1 MTEFRRMQRSTD
13 EEIGTLRVSL
23 RARDEEC
30 QRVTHI
36 YEQNML
42 LVKETKLESES
53 LKAKIDLLKTEYYKV
68 EAMAR
73 EGTAEIRA
81 ELSVAKERLSNYEHI
96 EKQLDD
102 VIVGAAA
109 NYKPEDDLNSR
120 MDNSLMQSIASA
132 PTNANRRIQQSLM
145 LANRLQAKQR
155 ELETTQKEV
164 QQLKKKLDTSEADLT
179 LNKRLLTKTN
189 QPNSYMIADIEKSER
204 ELDFAQRKIK
214 SLEEQVRKLKVENDH
229 LKMAKKNMQTDL

>member
-1 MTEFRRMQRSTD
+1 M
-13 EEIGTLRVSL
+13 
-23 RARDEEC
+23 RARDEEL

-53 LKAKIDLLKTEYYKV
+53 LKSKIDLLKTEYYKV

-73 EGTAEIRA
+73 EGTAEVRA
-81 ELSVAKERLSNYEHI
+81 ELSVAKERLANYEHI

-109 NYKPEDDLNSR
+109 SYKPEDDLNSR
-120 MDNSLMQSIASA
+120 MDQSLMQSIASA

-164 QQLKKKLDTSEADLT
+164 QVLKKKLDSSEADLT

-214 SLEEQVRKLKVENDH
+214 SLEDMVRKLKVENDH
-229 LKMAKKNMQTDL
+229 LKMSKKNMQTDL

>member
-1 MTEFRRMQRSTD
+1 MQRATD
-13 EEIGTLRVSL
+13 EEIGTLRVTT
-23 RARDEEC
+23 RARDEEV

-36 YEQNML
+36 YEQNMI

-53 LKAKIDLLKTEYYKV
+53 LRAKIDLLKTEYYKV

-81 ELSVAKERLSNYEHI
+81 ELAVAKERLANYEHI
-96 EKQLDD
+96 ERQLDD

-109 NYKPEDDLNSR
+109 TYKPEDDLNAR
-120 MDNSLMQSIASA
+120 MDQSLMTSIASA

-145 LANRLQAKQR
+145 LASRLQAKQR
-155 ELETTQKEV
+155 ELEGVQKEM
-164 QQLKKKLDTSEADLT
+164 QTLKKRLETSDADLT

-189 QPNSYMIADIEKSER
+189 QPNSYMIADIEKAER

-214 SLEEQVRKLKVENDH
+214 SLEDHLRKLKVENDS
-229 LKMAKKNMQTDL
+229 LKMAKKSM

>member
-1 MTEFRRMQRSTD
+1 
-13 EEIGTLRVSL
+13 
-23 RARDEEC
+23 
-30 QRVTHI
+30 
-36 YEQNML
+36 ML

-109 NYKPEDDLNSR
+109 TYKPEDDLNSR
-120 MDNSLMQSIASA
+120 MDNSLM
-132 PTNANRRIQQSLM
+132 
-145 LANRLQAKQR
+145 
-155 ELETTQKEV
+155 
-164 QQLKKKLDTSEADLT
+164 
-179 LNKRLLTKTN
+179 
-189 QPNSYMIADIEKSER
+189 
-204 ELDFAQRKIK
+204 
-214 SLEEQVRKLKVENDH
+214 
-229 LKMAKKNMQTDL
+229 

>member
-1 MTEFRRMQRSTD
+1 MQRSTD

-23 RARDEEC
+23 RARDEEVT
-30 QRVTHI
+30 RVNHI
-36 YEQNML
+36 YEQNMM

-73 EGTAEIRA
+73 EGTAEVRA
-81 ELSVAKERLSNYEHI
+81 ELSVAKERLANYEHI

-102 VIVGAAA
+102 VIVGAAQT
-109 NYKPEDDLNSR
+109 YKPEDDLNAR

-145 LANRLQAKQR
+145 LASRLQAKQK
-155 ELETTQKEV
+155 ELEGTQKEV
-164 QQLKKKLDTSEADLT
+164 QTLKKRLETAEADVSF
-179 LNKRLLTKTN
+179 NKRLMAKTN
-189 QPNSYMIADIEKSER
+189 LPN
-204 ELDFAQRKIK
+204 
-214 SLEEQVRKLKVENDH
+214 
-229 LKMAKKNMQTDL
+229 